1 MRLCM
6 IILLWVLGGVLNA
19 TEANYTLQPTV
30 IATFNAN
37 HSIEESQLTGWC
49 GIEWNSAS
57 DAIVPLGAEPIVLPN
72 HASRT
77 ARPSRDRR
85 CDIRNLMN
93 PLYISSSQHDY
104 SRVANVSYAPR
115 FYREL
120 SSARCVGLVRSCDY
134 YVYTLNV
141 ILS

>member
-1 MRLCM
+1 
-6 IILLWVLGGVLNA
+6 
-19 TEANYTLQPTV
+19 
-30 IATFNAN
+30 
-37 HSIEESQLTGWC
+37 
-49 GIEWNSAS
+49 
-57 DAIVPLGAEPIVLPN
+57 
-72 HASRT
+72 
-77 ARPSRDRR
+77 
-85 CDIRNLMN
+85 MN